1 LTDNLQKSRDRVFA
15 EKIEKQFQFDDGVA
29 SVFDDMVE
37 RSVPFYHQNRDLI
50 VQILKKTL
58 KEGETVLDLGCSTAS
73 FLLQIEREIENLKL
87 FGIDNSE
94 PMLKEAQRKIG
105 ALNSKIE
112 LSHGDFQD
120 LDFPKNRVSIMNYTL
135 QFVRPLQRENL
146 LRKIYD
152 SLEVGGMLFLSEKV
166 LFKNGKFQKDI
177 TDIYYQFKE
186 KNGYS
191 KYEIAQ
197 KREALENILIPY
209 TLQENRELLQNSG
222 FDEVETI
229 FQWGNFATFLAVK
242 N

>member
-1 LTDNLQKSRDRVFA
+1 LTENLQQSRDKVFA

-37 RSVPFYHQNRDLI
+37 RSVPFYHENRNLI

-58 KEGETVLDLGCSTAS
+58 QSGDTVLDLGCSTAS

-94 PMLKEAQRKIG
+94 PMLKEAERKIG

-112 LSHGDFQD
+112 LFHGDFQN
-120 LDFPKNRVSIMNYTL
+120 LDFPKSKVLILNYTL
-135 QFVRPLQRENL
+135 QFVRPLQRESL
-146 LRKIYD
+146 LKKIYN
-152 SLEVGGMLFLSEKV
+152 SLESGGMLFLSEKV
-166 LFKNGKFQKDI
+166 LFKNPKFQKDI

-209 TLQENRELLQNSG
+209 TLDENRELLKKSG

-229 FQWGNFATFLAVK
+229 FQWGNFATFMAIK